1 MDVVLG
7 GLPDCALAIHI
18 EQQCNS
24 DAIGIESNGPIG
36 FLKIQPAN
44 YERMSFFMRS
54 KSSLLISPLAYLCLR
69 ISIGC

>member
-44 YERMSFFMRS
+44 YERNRQFSAIIQEKVHYQS
-54 KSSLLISPLAYLCLR
+54 H
-69 ISIGC
+69 